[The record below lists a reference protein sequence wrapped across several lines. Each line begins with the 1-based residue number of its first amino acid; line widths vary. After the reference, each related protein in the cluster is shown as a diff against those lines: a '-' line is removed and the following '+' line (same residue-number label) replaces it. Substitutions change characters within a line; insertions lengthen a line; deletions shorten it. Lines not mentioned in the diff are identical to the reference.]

1 MFVTGLSY
9 DVCLRYV
16 RTCKNNVSVNEDL
29 EKFFSSFMYSSKL
42 EDLIEEKVTK
52 IPKERERLGEM
63 LIGDKQAIETMI
75 ERSREDID

>member
-29 EKFFSSFMYSSKL
+29 EKF
-42 EDLIEEKVTK
+42 LI
-52 IPKERERLGEM
+52 RM
-63 LIGDKQAIETMI
+63 
-75 ERSREDID
+75 REDAII